1 MFNRRLQ
8 LFCAQLRRSYLYPRN
23 LKQVCI
29 DEFVMKSYFAEDGIN
44 RFMITGIHTQ
54 SGFRLLIQITH
65 VSQAPHKVLQCRRLP
80 EGITILKERHAC
92 SVATKGYETQENWQP
107 FRSVAFCR
115 AEMYGKYMKLALT
128 GLGTM
133 GANLARNAARKG
145 HSVVVH
151 NRTPEKTDA
160 FLKKFTGEGQFTA
173 AHSPKEVCAALTSPR
188 VIILMVK
195 AGDAVDE
202 VIAEFLPHLGKG
214 DILIDAGNS
223 HYRDTERREKS
234 LSEKGIHFVGMGVS
248 GGEEGALL
256 GPSIM
261 PGGSTEAYKVIEP
274 LLLSIAADDGAG
286 GKCVTHVGK
295 GGAGHFVKMVHNGI
309 EYGIMQ
315 ILCEAYHLL
324 KSVGFPNSEL
334 AAIFKDWSTSDDL
347 QSFLTEITSEIFTVQ
362 DKDTGNALVDMILD
376 AAGQKGTGKW
386 TTDCAMSYGVAVPTI
401 TAAVDAR
408 IISSGKEFR
417 KIRSRHVALSA
428 AAAPYEQEQM
438 LADVRHAVD
447 CSILNDY
454 AQGFQLIE
462 TAGGEE
468 SWNIN
473 ASEVARIWRGG
484 CIIRGKVTEEYQLA
498 FAGDQTAS
506 TRLRERCLGKAQMAW
521 RRVVSHGALAGIP
534 LPAISASL
542 SYFDAYRTERLPQ
555 NLLQAQRDHF
565 GAHTFRRTDKAGVFH
580 ADWKT
585 GISTK
590 ISD

>member
-1 MFNRRLQ
+1 
-8 LFCAQLRRSYLYPRN
+8 
-23 LKQVCI
+23 
-29 DEFVMKSYFAEDGIN
+29 
-44 RFMITGIHTQ
+44 
-54 SGFRLLIQITH
+54 
-65 VSQAPHKVLQCRRLP
+65 
-80 EGITILKERHAC
+80 
-92 SVATKGYETQENWQP
+92 
-107 FRSVAFCR
+107 
-115 AEMYGKYMKLALT
+115 MKLALT

-151 NRTPEKTDA
+151 NRTPEKTDL
-160 FLKKFTGEGQFTA
+160 FLKKFSSEGSFTG

-202 VIAEFLPHLGKG
+202 VIAEFLPFMTKG

-223 HYRDTERREKS
+223 HYKDTERREKS
-234 LSEKGIHFVGMGVS
+234 LAEKGMHFVGMGVS

-261 PGGSTEAYKVIEP
+261 PGGTAEAYKVIEP
-274 LLLSIAADDGAG
+274 LVTSIAADDGAG
-286 GKCVTHVGK
+286 GKCVTHVGT

-315 ILCEAYHLL
+315 ILCEAYALL
-324 KSVGFPNSEL
+324 KSVGYTNDEL

-347 QSFLTEITSEIFTVQ
+347 QSFLTEITAEIFRVK
-362 DKDTGNALVDMILD
+362 DKDTGNALIDMILD

-386 TTDCAMSYGVAVPTI
+386 TTDSAMSFGVAIPTI

-408 IISSGKEFR
+408 IVSSGKEFR
-417 KIRSRHVALSA
+417 KIRSQHVALASA
-428 AAAPYEQEQM
+428 ATPYEQAEM
-438 LADVRHAVD
+438 LEDVRHAVD

-462 TAGGEE
+462 TAGNEE
-468 SWNIN
+468 KWGIN
-473 ASEVARIWRGG
+473 PSEVARIWRGG

-498 FAGDQTAS
+498 FAGDRDAS
-506 TRLRERCLGKAQMAW
+506 TRLRERCLGDAQKSW
-521 RRVVSHGALAGIP
+521 RKIVAHGALAGIP
-534 LPAISASL
+534 LPSISASL

-565 GAHTFRRTDKAGVFH
+565 GAHTFKRTDKSGVYH

-585 GISTK
+585 GTSTK
-590 ISD
+590 VSD